1 MADPLPIAYLNGEFL
16 PLREARVSPLDR
28 AFLYGDAVYEVM
40 PVYAGRVFRFT
51 EHFDRLDRSLRE
63 IQMEPVYERARWAQ
77 VCQELVKRN
86 GAGDMYIYVQVTRG
100 AEFGRN
106 HAPLPRIERTVFCF
120 AAPPVVPAPEKLERG
135 VQAVTAADNRWA
147 RCDVKSTALLA
158 NVLLK
163 QLAVDA
169 GAHETIMLRDGM
181 LREGSSTTV
190 HVVIGGEIRTPP
202 RSQQILPGTT
212 RDVVGQLAARAGIPF
227 RECEISEAELRS
239 AEEVF
244 IGAATFGTLAITTLD
259 GKPVGTGAPGPV
271 WKRVRA
277 LFEDYKRELAGKP
290 IEES

>member
-1 MADPLPIAYLNGEFL
+1 MADPLPIAYLDGEFL

-63 IQMEPVYERARWAQ
+63 IRMQPVYERKRWAD
-77 VCQELVKRN
+77 VCQELVERN
-86 GAGDMYIYVQVTRG
+86 GGGDMYIYVQVSRG

-106 HAPLPRIERTVFCF
+106 HAPLPEIERTVFCF
-120 AAPPVVPAPEKLERG
+120 AAPPVVPPPEKLERG
-135 VQAVTAADNRWA
+135 VKAVTAPDNRWA

-169 GAHETIMLRDGM
+169 GAHETIMLRDGQ
-181 LREGSSTTV
+181 LKEGSSTTV

-212 RDVVGQLAARAGIPF
+212 RDVVGQLAARAGIAF
-227 RECEISEAELRS
+227 LACEISEAELRS
-239 AEEVF
+239 ADEVF
-244 IGAATFGTLAITTLD
+244 IGAATFGTLAVTTLD
-259 GKPVGTGAPGPV
+259 GRPVGSGAPGPV
-271 WKRVRA
+271 WKRIRA

>member
-63 IQMEPVYERARWAQ
+63 IHMEPVYERARWAQ

-106 HAPLPRIERTVFCF
+106 HAPLPLIERTVFCF

-135 VQAVTAADNRWA
+135 VKAVTAADNRWA

-227 RECEISEAELRS
+227 RACEISEAELRS

>member
-63 IQMEPVYERARWAQ
+63 IQMEPVYERPRWAQ

-106 HAPLPRIERTVFCF
+106 HAPLPLIERTVFCF

-135 VQAVTAADNRWA
+135 VKAVTAADNRWA

-190 HVVIGGEIRTPP
+190 HVVIGGEIRTP
-202 RSQQILPGTT
+202 
-212 RDVVGQLAARAGIPF
+212 
-227 RECEISEAELRS
+227 
-239 AEEVF
+239 
-244 IGAATFGTLAITTLD
+244 
-259 GKPVGTGAPGPV
+259 
-271 WKRVRA
+271 
-277 LFEDYKRELAGKP
+277 
-290 IEES
+290 

>member
-1 MADPLPIAYLNGEFL
+1 MADPLPIAYLDGEFL

-63 IQMEPVYERARWAQ
+63 IQMQPVYERKRWAD

-86 GAGDMYIYVQVTRG
+86 GGGDMYIYVQVTRG

-106 HAPLPRIERTVFCF
+106 HAPLPEIARTVFCF
-120 AAPPVVPAPEKLERG
+120 AAPPVVPAPEKIERG
-135 VQAVTAADNRWA
+135 VKAVTAADNRWA

-169 GAHETIMLRDGM
+169 GAHETIMLRDGQ
-181 LREGSSTTV
+181 LKEGSSTTV

-212 RDVVGQLAARAGIPF
+212 RDVVGQLAARVGIAF
-227 RECEISEAELRS
+227 RACEISEAELRS
-239 AEEVF
+239 ADEVF
-244 IGAATFGTLAITTLD
+244 IGAATFGTLAVTTLD
-259 GKPVGTGAPGPV
+259 GKPVGSGAPGPV
-271 WKRVRA
+271 WKRIRA